1 MPITQDRVIN
11 LVAYADVL
19 LQTFDGMKTLMR
31 YDDHVTKAMVDANSS
46 LMRDDVAEPTK
57 NNIRALMFII
67 EQMTDYIR
75 VRDIPQYIR
84 DGVAEERIHFKKHRK
99 GNEHM
104 ANYRRALATV
114 EKERRGLGDITMDY
128 SPATTPAELSAEDKA
143 LYAML
148 HSPEAIALNERNKK
162 INQYREE
169 AAERKRLRDLP
180 SPEGARAGDAHHEQG
195 ADAGAEGH
203 EEDIVKTL
211 IEENKGTVGTEAS
224 VASVASEAAN
234 QPAPVSALTG
244 PSYDPSVVATS
255 VPSLEELNKTPFA
268 PGVSLF

>member
-128 SPATTPAELSAEDKA
+128 SPAVTPAELSAEDKA

-148 HSPEAIALNERNKK
+148 HSPEAIALNERNRK

-195 ADAGAEGH
+195 AEGAANNADAT
-203 EEDIVKTL
+203 EDIVKTL
-211 IEENKGTVGTEAS
+211 IEENREPVGTE
-224 VASVASEAAN
+224 ASVASEAAN